1 MATKRR
7 TSSQKDKDY
16 QPDMSS
22 DSAESDHDSTNEEL
36 EQEGQGM
43 DPLEVEEL
51 VALTE
56 KPTAKE
62 LGAANILIQQYKNS
76 LLDDFP
82 NSQKSLKQVFSLRNA
97 MEKSKLKNET
107 EEEALTRKA
116 VEIIKPKKRR
126 RNQSPS
132 SSQSKKQKES
142 TSIDISEESV
152 SILQLTPPSPSPSTS
167 TSKTGDIKKGSF
179 TIDNPSED
187 YIQGLVNSKGFKI
200 VNGEEVSRQ
209 FLNSKSPEEKQLI
222 DSFAIAQNISLT
234 VVNKSWA
241 TDKEGKKVIVPF
253 LSFEKRYINKN
264 TEKHT
269 IYTFDVPFSRIQQT
283 IDGIQWAKNQIE
295 KKK

>member
-116 VEIIKPKKRR
+116 VEIIRPKKRR

-132 SSQSKKQKES
+132 SSQAKKQKKNQHPLTFQKS
-142 TSIDISEESV
+142 LFQFFNYRLLLH
-152 SILQLTPPSPSPSTS
+152 LQLQKQQISRRPLSRL
-167 TSKTGDIKKGSF
+167 
-179 TIDNPSED
+179 TILLK
-187 YIQGLVNSKGFKI
+187 ITFK
-200 VNGEEVSRQ
+200 V
-209 FLNSKSPEEKQLI
+209 
-222 DSFAIAQNISLT
+222 
-234 VVNKSWA
+234 
-241 TDKEGKKVIVPF
+241 
-253 LSFEKRYINKN
+253 
-264 TEKHT
+264 
-269 IYTFDVPFSRIQQT
+269 
-283 IDGIQWAKNQIE
+283 
-295 KKK
+295 